1 MTRMPRTIG
10 AMSVGSSKW
19 LWVINGFAVGSLD
32 RSRTVPTLFGRNN
45 STTAVKPFTVGAVR
59 MSPRNGHGFTNI
71 CTSQS
76 ASPSTV
82 RSSAPASTPL
92 DDRMPR
98 PVAR

>member
-71 CTSQS
+71 CTST
-76 ASPSTV
+76 STV

-92 DDRMPR
+92 DHRMPR
-98 PVAR
+98 PVAL